1 MERISFYIGL
11 NDKDSKQQEISIIDA
26 FKIVENVFNTFSE
39 NGATIRECRGI
50 YKHEDGTRVIENTL
64 EAFCYNLTDETIV
77 AIVNVLKN
85 TLNQE
90 SIMVVKTA
98 ENVAFM

>member
-11 NDKDSKQQEISIIDA
+11 NDKDSKQQEISTLDA

-39 NGATIRECRGI
+39 YGATIRECRGI
-50 YKHEDGTRVIENTL
+50 YKHEDGSRVIENTL
-64 EAFCYNLTDETIV
+64 EAFCYDLTEKTISE
-77 AIVNVLKN
+77 IVNVLKN

-90 SIMVVKTA
+90 SIMVVKTS
-98 ENVAFM
+98 ENVSFM